1 MNEETNLRK
10 TAPAEEAEQPAAEK
24 DAAAVPAEQAEPD
37 FETLIRGKYREA
49 YLRSV
54 AELLAAQA
62 EDRNRYER
70 YRALRAE
77 AEAIRAE
84 DPSFDLN
91 QALENPRFALLL
103 RDGVDLRTARA
114 AVGEG
119 AARRPSDEQPLE
131 NGLGSR
137 SMAAVFRTDP
147 RSLTKEQRRQIR
159 RRAAKGEEIVW

>member
-62 EDRNRYER
+62 EDRSRYER

-84 DPSFDLN
+84 DPSFD
-91 QALENPRFALLL
+91 QI
-103 RDGVDLRTARA
+103 GRA
-114 AVGEG
+114 HV
-119 AARRPSDEQPLE
+119 
-131 NGLGSR
+131 
-137 SMAAVFRTDP
+137 
-147 RSLTKEQRRQIR
+147 
-159 RRAAKGEEIVW
+159 